1 MINGGQGQGQG
12 QGYEN
17 GENMYAF
24 FLVGNKY
31 FPMKI
36 LGEYWRY
43 LFTFW
48 LHLAT
53 LQLHLATCWLHLVT
67 FGYILMYIGNIGWYM
82 ATWVFWMGFLEV
94 NDNFFYSSRDMV
106 LYSFQRKLRRFSSI
120 CRYLFFWKPTLG
132 E

>member
-1 MINGGQGQGQG
+1 MAVF
-12 QGYEN
+12 GY
-17 GENMYAF
+17 
-24 FLVGNKY
+24 
-31 FPMKI
+31 I
-36 LGEYWRY
+36 
-43 LFTFW
+43 
-48 LHLAT
+48 LAT
-53 LQLHLATCWLHLVT
+53 FGYTLATFGDMLAT
-67 FGYILMYIGNIGWYM
+67 FGYILMYIGNIGWYL